1 MMSSNV
7 STALRGDANNT
18 TTYPR
23 LSDVSER
30 NTWPK
35 LAQTHAHCD
44 VEVTLE
50 RCVQRQRQ
58 KLKQEADA
66 EKLHHINSMQ
76 QLSSL
81 NGSNNSINGSE
92 GGLLPPM
99 RSGGGSGMS
108 SGYSF
113 VNLDKQL
120 SSDSLDK
127 HG

>member
-1 MMSSNV
+1 MTEFNHI
-7 STALRGDANNT
+7 RF
-18 TTYPR
+18 
-23 LSDVSER
+23 VSER

-58 KLKQEADA
+58 KLKREADA

-81 NGSNNSINGSE
+81 NGSNNSINGSD
-92 GGLLPPM
+92 GGLLPP
-99 RSGGGSGMS
+99 
-108 SGYSF
+108 
-113 VNLDKQL
+113 V
-120 SSDSLDK
+120 
-127 HG
+127 